1 MIQQV
6 AEDTKSLRGM
16 YPKSSAAKSF
26 LDSVESTGINET
38 NFSVISEQQF
48 EFDDLVTNSQAYRRV
63 LVAATHALKKNI
75 GSTAGEIGDV
85 NELSTEGAQLGK
97 GSNSTEG
104 ANQSRKITAAPVPA
118 RGLKPSPIA
127 NPGDNPGVQ
136 DNHSQQST
144 INDPQSFAQQIRG
157 YLDHVEGESRNA
169 AKENAH
175 LRERLEERETATKA
189 VVSELLIV
197 TKRAKLAETELE
209 IVSKSN
215 EKVFSGLQSQ
225 LDYWVDIAKK
235 AEERLEIAE
244 KEVAESKAINK
255 NLETKCGY
263 LIRELKLA
271 EKEVAESKAIN
282 RNLEAKY
289 EYFVGELESKLRDL
303 AKDADTMRRDRE
315 VSKEETATVKKELE
329 KLRAVQNDLS
339 VLFQK
344 GNDLLQVKREVVID
358 REK

>member
-16 YPKSSAAKSF
+16 YPKSNTAKSF
-26 LDSVESTGINET
+26 LDSLESTGVNET

-75 GSTAGEIGDV
+75 GGTAGEIGDV

-97 GSNSTEG
+97 GSNSTEE
-104 ANQSRKITAAPVPA
+104 ANQSRKMTAAPVPA

-127 NPGDNPGVQ
+127 NPEDNPGLQ

-189 VVSELLIV
+189 VVSRLLIV
-197 TKRAKLAETELE
+197 TKRAEHAETDLE
-209 IVSKSN
+209 ISSKKN
-215 EKVFSGLQSQ
+215 EEVVRDLQSQ
-225 LDYWVDIAKK
+225 LAYWVTIVKK
-235 AEERLEIAE
+235 TEERLEVAE
-244 KEVAESKAINK
+244 KEVAQSKTFKK
-255 NLETKCGY
+255 NLE
-263 LIRELKLA
+263 A
-271 EKEVAESKAIN
+271 EYRFLV
-282 RNLEAKY
+282 RGLEN
-289 EYFVGELESKLRDL
+289 GLRDL
-303 AKDADTMRRDRE
+303 TEDADAMRSDLE
-315 VSKEETATVKKELE
+315 TSKAETATFKQELE
-329 KLRAVQNDLS
+329 KLRAVQHELS

-344 GNDLLQVKREVVID
+344 GNDLLQVKRKVVID